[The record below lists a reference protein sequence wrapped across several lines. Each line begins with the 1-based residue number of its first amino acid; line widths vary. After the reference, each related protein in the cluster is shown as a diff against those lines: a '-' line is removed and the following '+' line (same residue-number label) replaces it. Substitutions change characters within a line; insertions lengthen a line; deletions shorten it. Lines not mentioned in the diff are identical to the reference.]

1 VSDLERFWLGDD
13 EYGDPALVPAS
24 DGDWVRFSDAAER
37 EARLNAHCARLTDS
51 LQGMMEL
58 NARLEAQV
66 ERLDAEC
73 NRRANDVDQMTAEIK
88 TFLDARWRERIEAA
102 IEREEL
108 TGTRE
113 RVELLRSL
121 LDSGEEQVCPMC
133 RDLENVEYSSGSI
146 GPCPT
151 CRATPSPAFHR
162 EGREQFC
169 PEKTQKNWTTDGRS
183 APVAV
188 PEKVE
193 VMARAIGE
201 VGGIEWDN
209 LNSVNKALARSQ
221 ARAALH
227 ALQEGTE

>member
-1 VSDLERFWLGDD
+1 MSDLERFWLGDD

-121 LDSGEEQVCPMC
+121 LDSGEEQECPAC
-133 RDLENVEYSSGSI
+133 RDWEIRGCIRCHGSG
-146 GPCPT
+146 
-151 CRATPSPAFHR
+151 RASTPSPAL
-162 EGREQFC
+162 EGREEVC
-169 PEKTQKNWTTDGRS
+169 PEKTQKNWTTDGGS
-183 APVAV
+183 A
-188 PEKVE
+188 
-193 VMARAIGE
+193 
-201 VGGIEWDN
+201 IE
-209 LNSVNKALARSQ
+209 RG
-221 ARAALH
+221 AAG
-227 ALQEGTE
+227 QSGS